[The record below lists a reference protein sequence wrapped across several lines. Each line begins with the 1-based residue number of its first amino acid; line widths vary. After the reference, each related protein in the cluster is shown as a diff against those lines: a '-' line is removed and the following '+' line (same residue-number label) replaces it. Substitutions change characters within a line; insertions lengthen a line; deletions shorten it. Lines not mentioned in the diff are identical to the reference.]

1 MNIRFSAT
9 QVSRDRWLVSYAD
22 FMTLLC
28 AFFTTLYAASLVD
41 AAKPLPVTAA
51 LTATVTAP
59 AMPVTPTAPPTPLTP
74 VAPLEP
80 EPDEAAALRA
90 RVEAA
95 LGHELA
101 AGYLQLVADPRG
113 LVVEIP
119 EAGAFESGRAELST
133 DAERMMHRV
142 AGVLAALP
150 NSVRVEGHTD
160 DAPIRTVKFA
170 SNWDLSTARATRV
183 VEFLVATGGLDPAK
197 LSAAGYSQFKP
208 RAANTSPA
216 GRTRNRRVDLVI
228 LNQATARAEEPGAGG
243 RP

>member
-9 QVSRDRWLVSYAD
+9 QVSRDRWLISYAD

-41 AAKPLPVTAA
+41 AAKPAPSAPQPAPVVAVAA
-51 LTATVTAP
+51 ARTPDAAP
-59 AMPVTPTAPPTPLTP
+59 A
-74 VAPLEP
+74 
-80 EPDEAAALRA
+80 PDEAAALRA
-90 RVEAA
+90 AVETA
-95 LGHELA
+95 LADELA
-101 AGYLQLVADPRG
+101 AGYLQLIEDPRG
-113 LVVEIP
+113 LVVEVP
-119 EAGAFESGRAELST
+119 EAGAFEVGRAELST
-133 DAERMMHRV
+133 DAERMMRRI

-150 NSVRVEGHTD
+150 NQIRVEGHTD

-183 VEFLVATGGLDPAK
+183 VEFLMASGGVDPAR

-208 RAANTSPA
+208 RAANTTTA

-228 LNQATARAEEPGAGG
+228 LNAVTARAEEPAGG
-243 RP
+243 LQP

>member
-28 AFFTTLYAASLVD
+28 AFFTTLYAASLVN
-41 AAKPLPVTAA
+41 AAKPLSPTTAVAVTTPA
-51 LTATVTAP
+51 ATV
-59 AMPVTPTAPPTPLTP
+59 LP
-74 VAPLEP
+74 VAPVAP
-80 EPDEAAALRA
+80 TPDEAAALRA
-90 RVEAA
+90 RIEAA
-95 LGHELA
+95 LGDELA

-133 DAERMMHRV
+133 DAERMMRRV
-142 AGVLAALP
+142 AGVLAQLP
-150 NSVRVEGHTD
+150 NSMRVEGHTD

-183 VEFLVATGGLDPAK
+183 VEFLLASGGLNPAR

-208 RAANTSPA
+208 RAANTSA
-216 GRTRNRRVDLVI
+216 SGRTRNRRVDLVI
-228 LNQATARAEEPGAGG
+228 LNEATTRAEEPTAGAQ
-243 RP
+243 P

>member
-41 AAKPLPVTAA
+41 AAKPAPVAAA
-51 LTATVTAP
+51 LTATVTPP
-59 AMPVTPTAPPTPLTP
+59 AASATSVAASAP
-74 VAPLEP
+74 VAPVAPPEP
-80 EPDEAAALRA
+80 KPDEAAALRA

-95 LGHELA
+95 LGDELA

-119 EAGAFESGRAELST
+119 EAGAFESGRAELSS
-133 DAERMMHRV
+133 DAERMMRRV

-160 DAPIRTVKFA
+160 DAPIRTVRFA

-183 VEFLVATGGLDPAK
+183 VEFLVASGGLDPAK

-208 RAANTSPA
+208 RAANTSAA

-228 LNQATARAEEPGAGG
+228 LNEATTRAEEPRAGAQ
-243 RP
+243 P

>member
-41 AAKPLPVTAA
+41 AAKPAPAAVA
-51 LTATVTAP
+51 LTATVTLP
-59 AMPVTPTAPPTPLTP
+59 AAPVTPVAAPAPT
-74 VAPLEP
+74 
-80 EPDEAAALRA
+80 PDEAAALRA
-90 RVEAA
+90 LVEAA
-95 LGHELA
+95 LGDELA

-133 DAERMMHRV
+133 DAERMMRRV
-142 AGVLAALP
+142 AGVLAGLP

-160 DAPIRTVKFA
+160 DAPIRTVRFA

-183 VEFLVATGGLDPAK
+183 VEFLLASGGLDPSK

-228 LNQATARAEEPGAGG
+228 LNEATTRAEEPTAGVQ
-243 RP
+243 P